1 MNQPVWLSKV
11 ALLLIHRQQMD
22 LFGGPSGVRDEG
34 LLDSA
39 LARPV
44 NLLTYKAPSL
54 VEMAAA
60 YAFGI
65 VKNHP
70 FLDGNKRTGFL
81 AAVTF
86 LERNG
91 IRIQADQGQVIASI
105 LALAAGMIDEKG
117 FAAWLADHTEAG

>member
-1 MNQPVWLSKV
+1 VNEPVWLSKI

-22 LFGGPSGVRDEG
+22 LFGGPAGVRDEG
-34 LLDSA
+34 LLNSA

-44 NLLTYKAPSL
+44 NLLAYGAPTL

-81 AAVTF
+81 AAAIF

-91 IRIQADQGQVIASI
+91 IRIRADQGQVVASV
-105 LALAAGMIDEKG
+105 LALAAGTIDEKG

>member
-1 MNQPVWLSKV
+1 
-11 ALLLIHRQQMD
+11 MD
-22 LFGGPSGVRDEG
+22 LFGGPAGVRDEG
-34 LLDSA
+34 LLNSA

-44 NLLTYKAPSL
+44 NLLAYGAPTL

-81 AAVTF
+81 AAAIF

-91 IRIQADQGQVIASI
+91 IGIQADQGQVIASM
-105 LALAAGMIDEKG
+105 LALAEGTIDEKG
-117 FAAWLADHTEAG
+117 FAAWLADHTKAG